1 MERKDNKGETNTS
14 MIVIVVAI
22 IMLAIGAV
30 FYFSMNGKNEV
41 EDAIEDTGNAVE
53 NIIEN
58 DNNEKTMTDVVGN
71 YQAKVGATLGVDEDT
86 TADTDDYI
94 ELILS
99 EDGNAQVIFTK
110 DSKDVINGTY
120 IVEDS
125 HVIITSSDKTYKFK
139 INDNDT
145 LSYMNG
151 LADVELNK
159 VDASELKYIK

>member
-1 MERKDNKGETNTS
+1 MKKILKV
-14 MIVIVVAI
+14 MIVAIMIFGIVGLTGCNKNSKNDKLTI
-22 IMLAIGAV
+22 ISTSFPGYDFARAV
-30 FYFSMNGKNEV
+30 
-41 EDAIEDTGNAVE
+41 
-53 NIIEN
+53 
-58 DNNEKTMTDVVGN
+58 
-71 YQAKVGATLGVDEDT
+71 
-86 TADTDDYI
+86 
-94 ELILS
+94 
-99 EDGNAQVIFTK
+99 TK